1 MSEET
6 RRLSR
11 RKVNPEILE
20 FSGLF
25 LGIFFIALTSIYNY
39 LLFHSVAEIFSIIIA
54 GGVFFVGWNSRKY
67 MNNSF
72 FLVFGVSS
80 LFIGI
85 IDLIHTL
92 SYSGMPIFTGFDAN
106 LPTSLWIAA
115 RYLQSCSLLFASL
128 LIKRSI
134 KSNYLFVAYMG
145 IFIILTI
152 LIFNNAFPVCYIEG
166 IGLTPFK
173 IISEYIIN
181 LILLSSLLI
190 IIKNRT
196 EFDKK
201 VLLFIIGSTVAVMIA
216 ELAFTFYIGVSD
228 FSNLV
233 GHIFKIIAFYL
244 IYKAIIQI
252 GIEEPFSLLFRKIKR
267 SELELENVIKHSG
280 AGITMLNADG
290 HYLLV
295 NEKAASELGG
305 KPEDFIGKTLYD
317 VFPNKLAEEYF
328 NSNRELIQ
336 NGITRSY
343 QRTFDLPTGQ
353 KTFWI
358 TEQPLTD
365 IDEKYSS
372 LLSVSTDITER
383 MKSEELLKEA
393 EQRYRTTF
401 EQSPDG
407 IIILDLDTFKAVEF
421 NDAVCKML
429 GYTREEFE
437 KLQINDYDV
446 TENPSETREHIEKVL
461 KEGRDDFE
469 TKFRTKNGEIKD
481 IYVTAKV
488 ITLLRKTYFQ
498 SIFRDIT
505 GSKRAEEEIKRRE
518 YDLKERVKELTC
530 LYNIS
535 KLVEQMDISIEEVLE
550 RVLFYIPPAWQ
561 YPEITCARLFYKG
574 LELKMP
580 NFKETEWVLKTDIKE
595 YGNSIGS
602 IEVFYLERKPKID
615 EGPFFKEE
623 RYLINGISE
632 MIGIFSER
640 KQAEER
646 IRNLSRFPSE
656 NPNPVLRVDKKKVLY
671 TNRIGQKFFNIEEG
685 SWIPQFLETTTK
697 YVLNNN
703 KIQELELK
711 ANNRIYT
718 LVITPVENEEYANIY
733 GMDITERKQAEERI
747 RNLSRF
753 PSENPNPVLRVDK
766 KKVLYTNR
774 IGQKFFNIEEG
785 SWIPQFLET
794 TTKYVLNNNK
804 IQELELK
811 ANNRIYTLVITPVE
825 NEEYANIY
833 GMDITE
839 RKQAE
844 QRLSQLISTVSHELR
859 TPITVLLMSIEYLT
873 KHKET
878 LTEELE
884 EKLIEGISRNIQLL
898 NQLAE
903 DILLIS
909 RIDEHRF
916 ELEWKKFKPLD
927 VINEILYLMEPI
939 GKEKLMNFEVDVDNT
954 IELHGDPKRI
964 DQVFRIIIDNAI
976 KYSPENSKVEIR
988 AIENYQGKYNVNQ
1001 NSGTLFQFQDYGR
1014 GIPKE
1019 DLPKIFE
1026 RFFRSSNVNEVSGTG
1041 LGLAIAKEI
1050 IEAHNGNI
1058 IVESELDKG
1067 TRIHVFLPQSK
1078 Y

>member
-1 MSEET
+1 
-6 RRLSR
+6 
-11 RKVNPEILE
+11 
-20 FSGLF
+20 
-25 LGIFFIALTSIYNY
+25 
-39 LLFHSVAEIFSIIIA
+39 
-54 GGVFFVGWNSRKY
+54 
-67 MNNSF
+67 
-72 FLVFGVSS
+72 
-80 LFIGI
+80 
-85 IDLIHTL
+85 
-92 SYSGMPIFTGFDAN
+92 
-106 LPTSLWIAA
+106 
-115 RYLQSCSLLFASL
+115 
-128 LIKRSI
+128 
-134 KSNYLFVAYMG
+134 
-145 IFIILTI
+145 
-152 LIFNNAFPVCYIEG
+152 
-166 IGLTPFK
+166 
-173 IISEYIIN
+173 
-181 LILLSSLLI
+181 
-190 IIKNRT
+190 
-196 EFDKK
+196 
-201 VLLFIIGSTVAVMIA
+201 MIA

-280 AGITMLNADG
+280 AGITMLDADG

-328 NSNRELIQ
+328 NNNRELIQ

-393 EQRYRTTF
+393 ELRYRITF

-437 KLQINDYDV
+437 NLQINDYDV
-446 TENPSETREHIEKVL
+446 TENPAETREHIEKVL

-505 GSKRAEEEIKRRE
+505 DSKRAEEEIKRRE

-535 KLVEQMDISIEEVLE
+535 KLIEQMDISIEEVLD

-561 YPEITCARLFYKG
+561 YSEITCARLFYKS
-574 LELKMP
+574 LELKTP
-580 NFKETEWVLKTDIKE
+580 NFKETEWVLKKDIKE

-602 IEVFYLERKPKID
+602 IEVFYLERKPEND

-671 TNRIGQKFFNIEEG
+671 TNRIGQKI
-685 SWIPQFLETTTK
+685 
-697 YVLNNN
+697 
-703 KIQELELK
+703 
-711 ANNRIYT
+711 
-718 LVITPVENEEYANIY
+718 
-733 GMDITERKQAEERI
+733 
-747 RNLSRF
+747 
-753 PSENPNPVLRVDK
+753 
-766 KKVLYTNR
+766 
-774 IGQKFFNIEEG
+774 FNIEEG

-884 EKLIEGISRNIQLL
+884 EKLIDGISRNIQLL

-1001 NSGTLFQFQDYGR
+1001 NSGTLFQFQDNGR